1 MYTDDP
7 IMAVVGV
14 DRAIRLLRL
23 WARLTV
29 ELGLIMA
36 IPEKRSLGTW
46 APWLGILL
54 LAGLGLVL
62 VPKAK
67 LLRTV
72 HRIDELLTDGLP
84 FQDYRSL
91 IGLLEHLR
99 CVYAAAASIMYS
111 LYLPH
116 GSLRVQ
122 QEGPAAL
129 IRPNGFQVEQ
139 LKRHRAA
146 LINTGG
152 APVTVVLR
160 RGDGV
165 APEHLAVKYV
175 VSADAATDS
184 EPPGIGGFCH
194 GLYWYVALP
203 LEWLVYLH
211 ITVLELLASGVGA
224 ITLAHHQL
232 LKDPRYEAV
241 ADNAEIQHLDGDD
254 NPFSDSVSR
263 ALWPRFQL
271 LCRAANIQPV
281 HVPVPARALALLRRV
296 ADMAR

>member
-14 DRAIRLLRL
+14 DRALRLLRL

-46 APWLGILL
+46 APWLGVLL

-111 LYLPH
+111 LYVPH
-116 GSLRVQ
+116 GSLRVR

-146 LINTGG
+146 LI
-152 APVTVVLR
+152 VTTVITDRPTEQGSLHEKLTSL
-160 RGDGV
+160 DT
-165 APEHLAVKYV
+165 P
-175 VSADAATDS
+175 AAKNR
-184 EPPGIGGFCH
+184 PPSH
-194 GLYWYVALP
+194 P
-203 LEWLVYLH
+203 
-211 ITVLELLASGVGA
+211 
-224 ITLAHHQL
+224 
-232 LKDPRYEAV
+232 
-241 ADNAEIQHLDGDD
+241 
-254 NPFSDSVSR
+254 
-263 ALWPRFQL
+263 
-271 LCRAANIQPV
+271 
-281 HVPVPARALALLRRV
+281 
-296 ADMAR
+296 